1 MSKIDGLADFRD
13 ADHYLSWLKTH
24 HDVESHPEKLKTYF
38 LKTTDSYSQ
47 CIGLEFLLMNGYVE
61 AFDQLLEQ
69 NNQSRS
75 KRNREWAYLYN
86 LFMMKQKRALSKSE
100 LLELAQ
106 NFRTDEVELQCIQL
120 FLEISIYFD
129 IFDYSM
135 VANRLDPLRDK
146 LKQVN
151 HPILSPLLK
160 QRLNLVL
167 FHHYWK
173 RNEMVLARKY
183 GFESLVNTTNIR
195 YLANLHIN
203 MSLSYIFDDFDL
215 ANYHLNETIRLA
227 EKNDLPR
234 LIAAVENSNKPFIY
248 AHFKRADGIETTN
261 KSEQAHLAL
270 ARGDLKTA
278 KRILSEVTEDTP
290 FTKYYIGRACQD
302 RRILLQSYN
311 EFLEHRS
318 DHFFARLPLTALQTL

>member
-24 HDVESHPEKLKTYF
+24 HDVEVHPEKLKTYF

-135 VANRLDPLRDK
+135 VANRLDPLR
-146 LKQVN
+146 
-151 HPILSPLLK
+151 
-160 QRLNLVL
+160 
-167 FHHYWK
+167 
-173 RNEMVLARKY
+173 
-183 GFESLVNTTNIR
+183 
-195 YLANLHIN
+195 IN
-203 MSLSYIFDDFDL
+203 
-215 ANYHLNETIRLA
+215 
-227 EKNDLPR
+227 
-234 LIAAVENSNKPFIY
+234 
-248 AHFKRADGIETTN
+248 
-261 KSEQAHLAL
+261 
-270 ARGDLKTA
+270 
-278 KRILSEVTEDTP
+278 
-290 FTKYYIGRACQD
+290 
-302 RRILLQSYN
+302 
-311 EFLEHRS
+311 
-318 DHFFARLPLTALQTL
+318 